1 MKNFKSLS
9 VAFISIFIALN
20 FIACSNNNGSKEI
33 ACSNNNGS
41 NEVTLDPEKDAKT
54 LVDLINDN
62 KISEANLFESM
73 VGSKYS
79 EDEYTEFFLEAS
91 TYSKELGIQEK
102 LFSFYFSE

>member
-1 MKNFKSLS
+1 MKNFKSLA

-20 FIACSNNNGSKEI
+20 FI

>member
-1 MKNFKSLS
+1 MKPHQNIMKNFKSLA

-20 FIACSNNNGSKEI
+20 FI